1 MISPKKKY
9 GDDWVAWFL
18 VLLTAFFISLAGS
31 IILTSANAWAGSES
45 KRTVTTQEIKESA
58 ENYLVSHLGW
68 DPESMDV
75 AVSYD
80 GKDLILPEGELMLDF
95 GMPNNSRR
103 VGRIPLTV
111 QVKVNDKFIKRL
123 RMNATVAVIQ
133 DVIRTINS
141 VQRKTIIGKSDV
153 IVDRVRT
160 ERVLKD
166 IPTQLDKVIGQEAT
180 RNLQTGKIIKFR
192 DFKKVPLV
200 KRGSRVIILATKGPM
215 KITAPGAVR
224 EEGFKN
230 SVVKVVNLETK
241 KTIYAEVLNANT
253 VKVQF

>member
-1 MISPKKKY
+1 MNSPKKKY

-18 VLLTAFFISLAGS
+18 VLLIAFFISLAGS
-31 IILTSANAWAGSES
+31 IILASVNVWAASES
-45 KRTVTTQEIKESA
+45 KRTVTTQEIKERA

-68 DPESMDV
+68 DPESMDIE
-75 AVSYD
+75 VSYD

-123 RMNATVAVIQ
+123 RMNATVAVIR

-166 IPTQLDKVIGQEAT
+166 IPTQLGKVIGQEAT

-200 KRGSRVIILATKGPM
+200 KRGSRVIILATRGPM
-215 KITAPGAVR
+215 KITTPGAVR
-224 EEGFKN
+224 ESGFKT
-230 SVVKVVNLETK
+230 SIVQVVNLETK
-241 KTIYAEVLNANT
+241 KTIYAEVISANT
-253 VKVQF
+253 VEVKF